1 MPPPLSAGGAW
12 QIDTN
17 FYKWPPS
24 LRAQIVLSALQTI
37 SQHSFGTAHTPR
49 SNSLIS
55 PSEAPFN
62 SLNLQLVVCAAQS
75 QCFLFST
82 LWPNQELKVQLSVQ
96 CYPNAMAKGS
106 ISTKS
111 IKLNFKTFHSIS
123 VAPKWKVFFSKC
135 SDDFLTLEL
144 HLNVFLCVWWQPSY
158 SI

>member
-1 MPPPLSAGGAW
+1 MVIAGSSCYLTMSSSTLFINRAVEHCPRLCLRGGAW

-62 SLNLQLVVCAAQS
+62 SLNLQLVVCAAMQHCRLTTLNPS
-75 QCFLFST
+75 VFFFQRFGPTRSWKCSCQFSSIPT
-82 LWPNQELKVQLSVQ
+82 LWRKVAYLQNL
-96 CYPNAMAKGS
+96 
-106 ISTKS
+106 
-111 IKLNFKTFHSIS
+111 LN
-123 VAPKWKVFFSKC
+123 
-135 SDDFLTLEL
+135 
-144 HLNVFLCVWWQPSY
+144 
-158 SI
+158 